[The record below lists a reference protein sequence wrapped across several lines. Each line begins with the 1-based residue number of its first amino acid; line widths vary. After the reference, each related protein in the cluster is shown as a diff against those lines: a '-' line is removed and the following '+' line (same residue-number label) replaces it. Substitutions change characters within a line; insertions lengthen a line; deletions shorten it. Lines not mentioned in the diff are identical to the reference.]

1 MTARSLSRTW
11 ARRFRHWSLR
21 ARRCCAWLD
30 DTAEDT
36 GALPGGALD
45 LVGRIVKPLTEE
57 ISAITTD
64 LPLLPI
70 RLNARTMLNSA
81 TVVLR

>member
-1 MTARSLSRTW
+1 MGAAVPALVSTGSPLG
-11 ARRFRHWSLR
+11 
-21 ARRCCAWLD
+21 AWLD
-30 DTAEDT
+30 DTVEDT
-36 GALPGGALD
+36 GALD
-45 LVGRIVKPLTEE
+45 LPGRIVNPLAEE

-70 RLNARTMLNSA
+70 CLNARTMLNSD

>member
-1 MTARSLSRTW
+1 MGAAVPALVSTGSPLG
-11 ARRFRHWSLR
+11 
-21 ARRCCAWLD
+21 AWLD
-30 DTAEDT
+30 DTVEDT

-45 LVGRIVKPLTEE
+45 LPGRIVNPLAEE
-57 ISAITTD
+57 ISAIITD

-70 RLNARTMLNSA
+70 RLNARTMLNSD